1 VKGKRISMTKKCSRD
16 PVLTYLSKFDV
27 KNNENLLKKHIVGWC
42 YENQG
47 DLGRKAVTYLHRVN
61 IMTIDTGKWK
71 NQRHPDGLD
80 DIFVRVDVDY
90 VRLFDPNKDHLP

>member
-1 VKGKRISMTKKCSRD
+1 MTKKCSRD
-16 PVLTYLSKFDV
+16 PFLAYLSTFEV
-27 KNNENLLKKHIVGWC
+27 KNNENLLKKHIIGWC

-47 DLGRKAVTYLHRVN
+47 ELSCKSVTFVN
-61 IMTIDTGKWK
+61 RLEIMTVGTGKWK